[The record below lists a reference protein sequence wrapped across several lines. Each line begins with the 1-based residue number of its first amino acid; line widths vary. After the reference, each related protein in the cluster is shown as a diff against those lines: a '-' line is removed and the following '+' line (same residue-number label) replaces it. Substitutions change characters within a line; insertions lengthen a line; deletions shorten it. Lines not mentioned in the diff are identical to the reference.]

1 MFRFIPATA
10 RLAARTSAP
19 ILSRS
24 LLLSKTLQHTAAPS
38 LSMVLL
44 RQLQSGAT
52 TTEQASNKHN
62 SVLTNRTF
70 HSSQPL
76 GIGSGM
82 KSGSS
87 IHPKS
92 KSIEC
97 DPAKDDFSLPHPVWS
112 EKEVYGVSITH
123 RAAEKVLDKVAYASV
138 QTLRFVFDLFTGYIG
153 IGKLDEKAYLRRFIF
168 LETVAGVPGM
178 VGGMVRHLNSLRRM
192 KRDYGWIHTLL
203 EEAENERMHL
213 LTFLEYRQPSAM
225 FRATVLL
232 GQGVMFNSFL
242 LAYMI
247 SPQFCH
253 RFVGYLEEE
262 AVKTYTRAVND
273 IDAGK
278 LPSWEKMPV
287 PAIGRKY
294 WQLAED

>member
-1 MFRFIPATA
+1 
-10 RLAARTSAP
+10 
-19 ILSRS
+19 
-24 LLLSKTLQHTAAPS
+24 
-38 LSMVLL
+38 
-44 RQLQSGAT
+44 
-52 TTEQASNKHN
+52 
-62 SVLTNRTF
+62 
-70 HSSQPL
+70 
-76 GIGSGM
+76 
-82 KSGSS
+82 
-87 IHPKS
+87 
-92 KSIEC
+92 
-97 DPAKDDFSLPHPVWS
+97 
-112 EKEVYGVSITH
+112 
-123 RAAEKVLDKVAYASV
+123 
-138 QTLRFVFDLFTGYIG
+138 
-153 IGKLDEKAYLRRFIF
+153 
-168 LETVAGVPGM
+168 M

-294 WQLAED
+294 WQLAEDSTMRDLLLAIRADEAHHREVNHVFGDFSRTRAEKGEETPNPFPPGY